1 MRAEYIDRIYA
12 GWLAKII
19 GIRLGAPVEGWTSD
33 QIAEKYGE
41 IDGYLVD
48 YQDFAADDDSNGPFF
63 FVRALREGKHFPTIQ
78 PQDVGDALLNYAGF
92 QHGFFW
98 FGGYG
103 VSTEHTAYENLW
115 SGIPAPRSGSI
126 LQNGSAVAE
135 QIGGQIF
142 IDCWGLVCPGNE
154 ERAAQLARAAA
165 SVTHDGNGVWGGIFV
180 AVCISHAFVERK
192 IDKIIQKGLEF
203 IPSDCAYATV
213 VRAVTDF
220 YAAHPQDWRKCLDY
234 IRADW
239 GYDRYPGNC
248 HIIPNT
254 AVMILSLLYGE
265 GDFDRTLAICCM
277 CGWDT
282 DCNVGNVATIM
293 GVRGGLSEIDYDKW
307 RAPINDFVVFSSVAG
322 ALNISDIPE
331 GASYMAQLAYQLDG
345 ETPPEPW
352 KRIWERGRSLCHFSY
367 PGSTHGLRI
376 RSGEKGRIEN
386 IPCHTAGGGHAL
398 RVEMTGEAGSWHEI
412 YLKTYY
418 EPTDFYDSRYDPS
431 FSPRVY
437 PGQTICCRLCLE
449 APVDGTQE
457 NVEARLYARLRGAEG
472 EDDEV
477 LYSQIWELGKEE
489 WNVLSWRIPGGS
501 PRLVKEIGLQCAVP
515 GDKTGLLLDEL
526 YTEGAAE
533 YEIDFARERTEKW
546 NDLHREISQFT
557 REKGLCY
564 LEDGWLHL
572 SGTDLGEAYTGD
584 WDWED
589 YEAEF
594 EFMPI
599 LGEIHYALVRV
610 QGALRSYGVGFT
622 GNGRLGISKKD
633 RDWKTLAEIPYAW
646 ENGEKYRF
654 TVKAEKER
662 IQVFQDGKEILS
674 AQDAEN
680 PWLHGGIGVSVGR
693 NSHCGVRRIRL
704 NGRSM

>member
-19 GIRLGAPVEGWTSD
+19 GIRLGAPVEGWTND

-78 PQDVGDALLNYAGF
+78 PQDVGDALLNYAGY

-115 SGIPAPRSGSI
+115 SGIPAPRSGSA

-154 ERAAQLARAAA
+154 KRAAQLARAAA
-165 SVTHDGNGVWGGIFV
+165 SVTHDGNGIWGGIFV
-180 AVCISHAFVERK
+180 AVCISHAFVERE
-192 IDKIIQKGLEF
+192 IGKIIQKGLEF
-203 IPSDCAYATV
+203 IPPDCEYAAV

-220 YAAHPQDWRKCLDY
+220 YSAHPQDWRKCLDY

-265 GDFDRTLAICCM
+265 GNFDRTLAICCM

-322 ALNISDIPE
+322 ALNIPDIPE
-331 GASYMAQLAYQLDG
+331 GASYMAQLSYLLDG

-352 KRIWERGRSLCHFSY
+352 ERIWERGRSLCHFSY

-376 RSGEKGRIEN
+376 RSGGNGKMEN
-386 IPCHTAGGGHAL
+386 ISCHTAGGGRAL
-398 RVEMTGEAGSWHEI
+398 RVEMTGADESLNEI

-418 EPTDFYDSRYDPS
+418 EPADFYDSRYDPS

-437 PGQTICCRLCLE
+437 PGQRICCRLCLE
-449 APVDGTQE
+449 ASADGKQE
-457 NVEARLYARLRGAEG
+457 NVEVRLYARLRGAEG
-472 EDDEV
+472 EEDEI
-477 LYSQIWELGKEE
+477 LYSEACKLGKEE
-489 WNVLSWRIPGGS
+489 WDTLSWRIPGGS
-501 PRLVKEIGLQCAVP
+501 PLLVKEIGLQCATC
-515 GDKTGLLLDEL
+515 GDKTSLLLDEF

-557 REKGLCY
+557 RQKGLCY
-564 LEDGWLHL
+564 LEDKWLHL
-572 SGTDLGEAYTGD
+572 AGTDFGEAYTGD
-584 WDWED
+584 WDWAD

-594 EFMPI
+594 ELMPI
-599 LGEIHYALVRV
+599 LGEVHYALVRV
-610 QGALRSYGVGFT
+610 QGALRSYGIGFT
-622 GNGRLGISKKD
+622 GNGRFGISKKD
-633 RDWKTLAEIPYAW
+633 REWKVLAEIPYTW
-646 ENGEKYRF
+646 ENGVRYRF
-654 TVKAEKER
+654 TVKVEKER

-674 AQDAEN
+674 AQDSFH
-680 PWLHGGIGVSVGR
+680 PWLQGGIGVSVGR
-693 NSHCGVRRIRL
+693 NSHCGIRRIRICV
-704 NGRSM
+704 RKM